1 MRSDINNSAQA
12 SYSDQMFRLI
22 NHAGRAALEIDGQ
35 HHDLARLSGDPSL
48 SDPMVAI
55 ERHRDLHEIA
65 QRATPDTADGPVEPA
80 QLGPCVPRPQ
90 KVFGI
95 GLNYSDHAA
104 ESNLSLPPAPLAFTK
119 FPSCLVGPTA
129 DVELSGDSVDW
140 EVELVVAI
148 GTAGRNIAGESAWDH
163 VAGLTLGQDISDRK
177 VQLLGTPPQFSLG
190 KSFDTFGPIGPALVS
205 VDSFANP
212 DDIGLWCEISGE
224 RMQDGRSKDLIFDV
238 PALISYLSTICTLV
252 PGDLIFTGTPS
263 GVGAGRGRFLTEG
276 DVIHS
281 GAEVI
286 GTLTNSCVGRAGT
299 STTIS

>member
-1 MRSDINNSAQA
+1 
-12 SYSDQMFRLI
+12 MFRLI
-22 NHAGRAALEIDGQ
+22 NHAGRAALDIDGQ
-35 HHDLARLSGDPSL
+35 RHDLAELSQDPTL
-48 SDPMVAI
+48 SDPMAAVA
-55 ERHRDLHEIA
+55 RHRDLHAIA
-65 QRATPDTADGPVEPA
+65 QRATAATAQGPVDPDA
-80 QLGPCVPRPQ
+80 LGPCVPRPQ

-129 DVELSGDSVDW
+129 DVELSGDAVDW
-140 EVELVVAI
+140 EVELVVVI
-148 GTAGRNIAGESAWDH
+148 GTGGRDIATAAAWDH

-205 VDSFANP
+205 VDSFTNP
-212 DDIGLWCEISGE
+212 DDIGLWCEITGE

-238 PALISYLSTICTLV
+238 PALISYLSGICTLV
-252 PGDLIFTGTPS
+252 PGDMIFTGTPS

-286 GTLTNSCVGRAGT
+286 GTLTNRCVARVGAEEVN
-299 STTIS
+299 

>member
-1 MRSDINNSAQA
+1 
-12 SYSDQMFRLI
+12 MFRLL
-22 NHAGRAALEIDGQ
+22 NHAGRAALDIDGQ
-35 HHDLARLSGDPSL
+35 RHDLARLSGDPTL
-48 SDPMVAI
+48 SDLMVAI
-55 ERHRDLHEIA
+55 ERHRELHEIA
-65 QRATPDTADGPVEPA
+65 QRATPDTSDGPVEIA
-80 QLGPCVPRPQ
+80 ALGPCVPRPQ

-104 ESNLSLPPAPLAFTK
+104 ESNLTLPPAPLAFTK
-119 FPSCLVGPTA
+119 FPSCLVGPAA
-129 DVELSGDSVDW
+129 DVELSGDAVDW

-148 GTAGRNIAGESAWDH
+148 GTAGRNIASDSAWDH

-238 PALISYLSTICTLV
+238 PTLISYLSTICTLV
-252 PGDLIFTGTPS
+252 AGDLIFTGTPS

-286 GTLTNSCVGRAGT
+286 GSLTNRCVGRVGV
-299 STTIS
+299 

>member
-1 MRSDINNSAQA
+1 
-12 SYSDQMFRLI
+12 MFRLL
-22 NHAGRAALEIDGQ
+22 NHAGRAALDIDGQ
-35 HHDLARLSGDPSL
+35 RHDLARLSGDPTL
-48 SDPMVAI
+48 SDPMAAVQ
-55 ERHRDLHEIA
+55 RHRDLHEIA
-65 QRATPDTADGPVEPA
+65 RRATHNTSDGPVEIGA
-80 QLGPCVPRPQ
+80 LGPCVPRPQ

-119 FPSCLVGPTA
+119 FPSCLVGPAA
-129 DVELSGDSVDW
+129 DVELSGDAVDW

-148 GTAGRNIAGESAWDH
+148 GTAGRNIGVESAWDH

-205 VDSFANP
+205 VDSFTNP

-238 PALISYLSTICTLV
+238 PTLISYLSSICSLV

-286 GTLTNSCVGRAGT
+286 GTLTNHCIRRA
-299 STTIS
+299 SI